1 MEVLQAVR
9 RIAAAAAAAAA
20 GLESIM
26 VTVFLVKM
34 ICLD

>member
-9 RIAAAAAAAAA
+9 RIAAAAAAAA

-26 VTVFLVKM
+26 VMVFLVKM
-34 ICLD
+34 MCLD